1 MGLGPVV
8 IELLQT
14 LQSHGELP
22 AERSIVEIGAQQIA
36 RSFLEAREEA
46 TRLAASLGINTPWP
60 LPEAGSPG
68 KIVHG
73 SLEHL
78 SESAPPARL
87 FWEWLGY
94 RYASIDIDGSP
105 GSIPADLNC
114 DTVPLEHRNRYA
126 IVTNFGTT
134 EHVAN
139 QENAFRV
146 IHDLTMVNGLMI
158 HQLPAQG
165 FLNHGLVNYNAKFFW
180 LLARSNGYSFVDFDF
195 QPDPTPYGLSENI
208 VAFAKNYARDAR
220 ARLADLQVH
229 DCCITLVLRKVFDI
243 EYVPPLDVP
252 TGTETDNEQLARRYW
267 TVFTPNAFARLGRK
281 QRPLLRGT
289 LRRWRRRI
297 LSDSQSIVVS
307 VALRG
312 TLRRLRRRLLAAK
325 PRPLDTGNDFAS
337 TSGNDNR
344 ARSGDAFVTPI
355 QKETANVVGELPIC
369 ESGSKTPP
377 LAEPRCGP
385 EPNPPPNGIDADFRK
400 TLDETL
406 DGLRSK
412 HLAVSWGDRLLTI
425 DKTQGFKHDPAFTSA
440 FEAIQGSIQYDEYN
454 GPDGIAWR
462 LNTLCWAAKCA
473 LRVGGDFVECGLHKG
488 DMAWVV
494 LNAVGPERIPRFFL
508 FDSFEGFSEKYSS
521 PQDFPL
527 NPGFL
532 EFANKEYREQG
543 LYERVRDRFAR
554 YPNVQV
560 IKGFLPEVLDIECP
574 ERIGFL
580 HIDLNSPRAEVAV
593 LERLFDRVVP
603 GGVIVFDDYGWK
615 LFEKQKVAEDEL
627 LAAHGYEILELPTGQ
642 GLVIKR

>member
-46 TRLAASLGINTPWP
+46 SRLAASLGVNAPWP
-60 LPEAGSPG
+60 LPKAGSPG

-78 SESAPPARL
+78 SENAPPARL

-114 DTVPLEHRNRYA
+114 DTVPFEHRNRYA

-134 EHVAN
+134 EHLAN

-146 IHDLTMVNGLMI
+146 IHDLTMLNGLMI
-158 HQLPAQG
+158 HQVPAQG
-165 FLNHGLVNYNAKFFW
+165 FLNHGLVNYNLKFFW
-180 LLARSNGYSFVDFDF
+180 LLARSNGYSWLDFDF
-195 QPDPTPYGLSENI
+195 QADPTPYELSENI
-208 VAFAKNYARDAR
+208 VGFARNYGGDAR
-220 ARLADLQVH
+220 ARLADFQVR

-281 QRPLLRGT
+281 QRPLLRGA
-289 LRRWRRRI
+289 LRRLRRRL

-307 VALRG
+307 EA
-312 TLRRLRRRLLAAK
+312 LRRLRRSMLAAK
-325 PRPLDTGNDFAS
+325 PRLLDTGSGFAS
-337 TSGNDNR
+337 TNVNDTR
-344 ARSGDAFVTPI
+344 AQSDETSITPL
-355 QKETANVVGELPIC
+355 QKETANLGVLPIC
-369 ESGSKTPP
+369 EPSGKVSPP
-377 LAEPRCGP
+377 AEPRCGP
-385 EPNPPPNGIDADFRK
+385 EPNLSPNGIDSSFRN
-400 TLDETL
+400 TLAETL
-406 DGLRSK
+406 DGLRSR

-425 DKTQGFKHDPAFTSA
+425 DKTQGFKQDPAFASA
-440 FEAIQGSIQYDEYN
+440 FEAIQGSIRYDEYD
-454 GPDGIAWR
+454 GPDSIAWR
-462 LNTLCWAAKCA
+462 LNTLCWAARSA
-473 LRVGGDFVECGLHKG
+473 LRAGGDFVECGVHKG

-494 LNAVGPERIPRFFL
+494 LNAVGVARIPRFWL
-508 FDSFEGFSEKYSS
+508 FDSFQGFSPKYSS
-521 PQDFPL
+521 GEDFPL

-532 EFANKEYREQG
+532 EFANKEYQEGG
-543 LYERVRDRFAR
+543 LYERVRKRFAA
-554 YPNVQV
+554 YPNVRV
-560 IKGFLPEVLDIECP
+560 VKGFLPEALEHDCP

-580 HIDLNSPRAEVAV
+580 HVDLNSPRAEVAV
-593 LERLFDRVVP
+593 LVRLFDRVVS
-603 GGVIVFDDYGWK
+603 GGVVVFDDYGWK
-615 LFEKQKVAEDEL
+615 LFEKQKAAEDEL

-642 GLVIKR
+642 GLVVKR